1 MKELGETMKRI
12 FLTILLMVGTL
23 LGSQMIVSTA
33 SAQDIW
39 LYTAN
44 DGTTYWVESETAVIR
59 PKYAEPVKATV
70 KTVRDNRCVDETR
83 WIMSGDEGYIFAAPN
98 GEKGFAV
105 YAYPRH
111 EGNEPVYNRP
121 ELLALW
127 HWALPSNHHTK

>member
-1 MKELGETMKRI
+1 MKKI
-12 FLTILLMVGTL
+12 FLTILLMVVTL

-39 LYTAN
+39 LYTEN

-59 PKYAEPVKATV
+59 PKYADPVKAMV

-83 WIMSGDEGYIFAAPN
+83 WVMNEDEGYIFASPN
-98 GEKGFAV
+98 GENGFAV

-111 EGNEPVYNRP
+111 AGNASVYNRP

-127 HWALPSNHHTK
+127 HWALHSNHHTK